1 MADKITNLS
10 KKISRDLHSQND
22 EIEISIYIYI
32 YIPKKD
38 NKLLMN

>member
-10 KKISRDLHSQND
+10 KKFSRDLHSQND
-22 EIEISIYIYI
+22 EIEMSIYIYI
-32 YIPKKD
+32 YIPKRD

>member
-10 KKISRDLHSQND
+10 KKFSRDLHSQND

-32 YIPKKD
+32 YISQKETT
-38 NKLLMN
+38 NY

>member
-10 KKISRDLHSQND
+10 KKFSRDLHSQND

-32 YIPKKD
+32 YIPKRD